1 MVFRGFNG
9 LGQRL
14 LALVTTCPGVLADTG
29 LSSCDDLSAGK
40 LRQGDWQSLFL
51 SQQLWALG
59 RCGGFREQPHPE
71 LGGGRGSRGRRGG
84 QGDLWLRPFT
94 LDCMHFGFLSPA
106 LVSFSRET
114 DRFFLGM
121 SLGQKGRVAL
131 EVKTLLSSDT
141 KEGS

>member
-1 MVFRGFNG
+1 MTSVQGNSGRG
-9 LGQRL
+9 
-14 LALVTTCPGVLADTG
+14 TG
-29 LSSCDDLSAGK
+29 SHCS
-40 LRQGDWQSLFL
+40 FP
-51 SQQLWALG
+51 QQLWALG

-94 LDCMHFGFLSPA
+94 SDCMHFGFLSPA